1 MEVLGAHYAH
11 VTKVILPW
19 ANWKDEED
27 DVE

>member
-1 MEVLGAHYAH
+1 MEVLGAPHAH
-11 VTKVILPW
+11 VAKVLLPW